1 MPQNNI
7 FNEDFFTMENESV
20 RLELI
25 NTYDGNIE
33 ANTRKRGIEAMVNI
47 RRVEPGDE
55 TRY

>member
-1 MPQNNI
+1 MSQNNI
-7 FNEDFFTMENESV
+7 FNEDFFTLANESV

>member
-7 FNEDFFTMENESV
+7 FNEDFFTLANESV

-47 RRVEPGDE
+47 RRVEPGD
-55 TRY
+55 